1 MEAAPAAAVGVAAVP
16 ASTTLLPDGRIYR
29 NMSLVILNSSPEY
42 VNWHPDPDRNRE
54 WAQKVPVARNRRLS
68 YSIPRPG
75 TPFDWQ
81 YIGGCHTII
90 HDIGR
95 RMWKDRRGQIHM
107 KLIP

>member
-1 MEAAPAAAVGVAAVP
+1 MEAAPAAAVAVAAVP
-16 ASTTLLPDGRIYR
+16 ASVGNRIYR
-29 NMSLVILNSSPEY
+29 IMSLVVLNSSPEY
-42 VNWHPDPDRNRE
+42 VNWHPDPDRNCE
-54 WAQKVPVARNRRLS
+54 WAQKVSAARNRRLS
-68 YSIPRPG
+68 YSVPRPG

-90 HDIGR
+90 HDIGC